1 MGWNC
6 VIFIPH
12 SKEQSMRFVSTWL
25 LRPAAHR
32 EAAERFLN
40 GGVKVPE
47 GFKTLARWHYTSGS
61 GGVHIFE
68 CDDAQVMADFAAEW
82 SDLLEIETRPVV
94 DDVQLG
100 AALAKA
106 AQKLK

>member
-1 MGWNC
+1 
-6 VIFIPH
+6 
-12 SKEQSMRFVSTWL
+12 MRFLSTWL

-32 EAAERFLN
+32 EAAERFLK
-40 GGVKVPE
+40 GGGKVPE
-47 GFKTLARWHYTSGS
+47 GFKTLGRWHYSDGS

-68 CDDAQVMADFAAEW
+68 CDDAQVMVDFAAEW

-94 DDVQLG
+94 DDAQAG
-100 AALAKA
+100 AAMTKA